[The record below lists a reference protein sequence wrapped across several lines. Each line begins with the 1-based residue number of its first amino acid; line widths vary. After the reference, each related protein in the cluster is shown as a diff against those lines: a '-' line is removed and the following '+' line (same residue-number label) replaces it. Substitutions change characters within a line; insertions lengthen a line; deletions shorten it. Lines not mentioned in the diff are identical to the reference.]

1 LISRATIKTFLK
13 YSLHVIPPKKSHT
26 FFSFNRPEQ
35 KLKTLWFPAQR
46 NIARPWWM
54 KRLHKQIPPLL
65 SKSPSAQLGRI
76 VKPLISHFK
85 KRLNVIAYY
94 PKRKRIRI
102 FQQRLTSRKFNKYIP
117 PFRILIRQTR
127 NNFFLTALDP
137 KSYVRLNFSTGL
149 VGLVGPRR
157 STVFAAEQVGRAAA
171 ISLKKISFG
180 ASLIIFRSKLSR
192 HIKKLVHALSNDF
205 SNICGF
211 FDLIPLPHNGLRQ
224 KKKRR
229 L

>member
-1 LISRATIKTFLK
+1 M
-13 YSLHVIPPKKSHT
+13 KK
-26 FFSFNRPEQ
+26 
-35 KLKTLWFPAQR
+35 
-46 NIARPWWM
+46 
-54 KRLHKQIPPLL
+54 LHKEVPPLL
-65 SKSPSAQLGRI
+65 SRSPLAQLGRI
-76 VKPLISHFK
+76 VKPLVSHFN
-85 KRLNVIAYY
+85 KRRNVISYF

-102 FQQRLTSRKFNKYIP
+102 NQQRLTTRKYSKYIP

-149 VGLVGPRR
+149 VGLIGPRR

-171 ISLKKISFG
+171 MSLKKISFG

-192 HIKKLVHALSNDF
+192 HIKKLVHSLSNNF
-205 SNICGF
+205 ANIRGF